1 MQDASPDNSPTVDG
15 SPTPPAV
22 VDGSP
27 DPSTPPDRRSPVSV
41 RTSPA
46 SRRRPDYSTASIT
59 VRDLALV
66 ALQLALATIFV
77 WQFEL
82 EHQRHLHWGMLAV
95 LGGLLVNVHLP
106 ARFRPA
112 WFLAIS
118 VAVLIAVLGWSDGR
132 FALS

>member
-15 SPTPPAV
+15 SPDAASVAVQHPA
-22 VDGSP
+22 
-27 DPSTPPDRRSPVSV
+27 
-41 RTSPA
+41 TSKTASA
-46 SRRRPDYSTASIT
+46 SRRRPDYSAASLT

-95 LGGLLVNVHLP
+95 LGGFLVNVHLP

-118 VAVLIAVLGWSDGR
+118 ITVLIAVLGWSDGL
-132 FALS
+132 FALAIA